1 MTLPGLPHDHPPF
14 EFHPPSQPASQKSTH
29 RLRGSPYRCWWWC
42 CLCCKHFKQI
52 V

>member
-1 MTLPGLPHDHPPF
+1 MTLPGLPHANPPSIG
-14 EFHPPSQPASQKSTH
+14 FHPVD
-29 RLRGSPYRCWWWC
+29 SPYRCWWWWWWC